1 MNNIRLEFDG
11 PHLRAVKGILDDAF
25 TLKQMRGV
33 KGQVVISQLVMGGE
47 KGIISLATAGQ
58 VDLRKQRG
66 SVLSRCRKKGVRC
79 LPLAEDER
87 FLSLSESLVGTWE
100 YRAEKPRRVPEL
112 KTAINAGTPPRRKF
126 RDVPLPEQQGAPT
139 PDVEDVE
146 EEE

>member
-1 MNNIRLEFDG
+1 MNSIRLEFDG
-11 PHLRAVKGILDDAF
+11 PYLRAVKGIMDDAF

-33 KGQVVISQLVMGGE
+33 KGQVVISQLVLGGE
-47 KGIISLATAGQ
+47 KGVISLARAGK

-66 SVLSRCRKKGVRC
+66 SVLSRCRKQGVRC

-100 YRAEKPRRVPEL
+100 YREEKPRRVPQL

-126 RDVPLPEQQGAPT
+126 REVPLRDQQQAPT
-139 PDVEDVE
+139 PGVEDVE